1 MINFF
6 YESSFSLSDET
17 KYKDWLISLTKHYKY
32 SIDELNY
39 IFCDDAYLLD
49 INLKYLNHDTYTDI
63 ITFDNTLGKS
73 ISSEIYISI
82 ERIIENASE
91 FNCSFLSE
99 LQRVMSHGVLHCM
112 GFNDKNQI
120 EAKAIRKAENHAI
133 SLF

>member
-17 KYKDWLISLTKHYKY
+17 QYKDWLFSLTKYYKY

-49 INLKYLNHDTYTDI
+49 INLKYLNHNTYTDI
-63 ITFDNTLGKS
+63 ITFDNTLGKTLS
-73 ISSEIYISI
+73 ADIYISI
-82 ERIIENASE
+82 ERVTENATE
-91 FNCSFLSE
+91 FNCSFESE
-99 LQRVMSHGVLHCM
+99 LQRVMSHGILHCI
-112 GFNDKNQI
+112 GFSDKSDTESEI
-120 EAKAIRKAENHAI
+120 IRQAEDHAI